1 MKLLLITLVALVVG
15 MMVGCSS
22 TNIEATVEARLAEE
36 RRTDVTVEAKPAS
49 SGSAP
54 ASYVPRYT
62 DSQVIG
68 FILKHLN
75 AAASGSDRKC
85 TDILPF
91 NRPPYVIENSFV
103 RNSGPQEQYYVTLP
117 YGIITFTWTFFGGSG
132 QVLPTST
139 GVPGTR
145 FRFC

>member
-1 MKLLLITLVALVVG
+1 MKLILITLVALVVG

-62 DSQVIG
+62 DAQVIG
-68 FILKHLN
+68 FIQKHLN
-75 AAASGSDRKC
+75 ATASGSDEKC
-85 TDILPF
+85 TDNVPF
-91 NRPPYVIENSFV
+91 SHPPYVLENSTV
-103 RNSGPQEQYYVTLP
+103 RNTGPQEQYYVTLP
-117 YGIITFTWTFFGGSG
+117 YNKSTFTWTFFGGAG
-132 QVLPTST
+132 QVLPTSINKEWSLE
-139 GVPGTR
+139 
-145 FRFC
+145 FC